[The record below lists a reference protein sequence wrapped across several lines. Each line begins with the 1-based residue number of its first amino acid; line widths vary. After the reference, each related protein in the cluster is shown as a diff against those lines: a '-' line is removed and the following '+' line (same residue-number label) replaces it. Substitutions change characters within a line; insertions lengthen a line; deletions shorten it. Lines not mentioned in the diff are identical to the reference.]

1 MIAAYDLADR
11 VARSDISVEMLNL
24 VALVISGGDAQR
36 GGETA
41 QTQDPFQFVPAHAQN
56 GRQNLLEVICMK
68 ISLKLTLFL
77 AGVVVLFVGLADALI
92 GQTRA
97 LVASYDELLKT
108 SVKQADLA
116 RVTQVDFKKQVQEWK
131 DILLRGHNPEDLA
144 KYSKQ
149 FREAEAK
156 VSANSVALS
165 KQLQDPAAIQLLAE
179 FVVRHDALGKKYQEA
194 YHTYV
199 GGGFDFKAAD
209 KIVRGMDRQ
218 PTNLFDQVVARLAAQ
233 AEQSVKAQREV
244 AAHKQILALAIAG
257 GYLLLLTVAG
267 LLVVH
272 NVTSRLGCLKLISDK
287 LAQGEIAG
295 LAIDIGG
302 NDEVGEFG
310 QSLKG
315 VHAAIEELA
324 TAKRGHSA
332 TLS

>member
-1 MIAAYDLADR
+1 
-11 VARSDISVEMLNL
+11 
-24 VALVISGGDAQR
+24 VIG
-36 GGETA
+36 
-41 QTQDPFQFVPAHAQN
+41 V
-56 GRQNLLEVICMK
+56 K

-77 AGVVVLFVGLADALI
+77 AGVVALFVGLADALI

-131 DILLRGHNPEDLA
+131 DILLRGHNPQDLA

-149 FREAEAK
+149 FHEAEAR
-156 VSANSVALS
+156 VHDNSVALS
-165 KQLQDPAAIQLLAE
+165 KQLQDPAGSQLLAE

-194 YHTYV
+194 YDTYV
-199 GGGFDFKAAD
+199 GSGFDFKAAD

-233 AEQSVKAQREV
+233 TERSVKAQQAV
-244 AAHKQILALAIAG
+244 AAHKQMLALAIAG
-257 GYLLLLTVAG
+257 GSLLLLTVAG
-267 LLVVH
+267 LLVVY
-272 NVTSRLGCLKLISDK
+272 NVTSRLGCLKVISDK
-287 LAQGEIAG
+287 LAKGEIAG
-295 LAIDIGG
+295 LAIEIGG

-315 VHAAIEELA
+315 VQAEIEELA
-324 TAKRGHSA
+324 TAKTGQS
-332 TLS
+332 TILS